1 MNLKHLFEYM
11 RTDKM
16 FLLLVY
22 CKNRK
27 RLESFFLQGTLLQL
41 IATNILD
48 VIVDKSMPGSFDITL
63 KLSINRGVNG
73 STANVNNKE
82 KWQGIHLL

>member
-1 MNLKHLFEYM
+1 
-11 RTDKM
+11 M

-48 VIVDKSMPGSFDITL
+48 VIVDKSMPGNFDITV